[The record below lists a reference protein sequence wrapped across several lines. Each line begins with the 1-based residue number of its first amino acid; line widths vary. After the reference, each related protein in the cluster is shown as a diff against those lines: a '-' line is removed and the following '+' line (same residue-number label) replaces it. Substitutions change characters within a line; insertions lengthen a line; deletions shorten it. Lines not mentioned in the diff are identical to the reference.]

1 VHAVAPSVPL
11 KRPAGQLAQL
21 VLPAL
26 LLKLPARQRAQVDW
40 PVALLKRPAGQS
52 TAGAIPPAQEEPAG
66 HSVTAVTTSTPKDE
80 GERVTK
86 KPGSAPQPV

>member
-1 VHAVAPSVPL
+1 MHAVAPSVPL

-40 PVALLKRPAGQS
+40 PVLLLKRPAGHN
-52 TAGAIPPAQEEPAG
+52 TAGAVPPAQLLPAG
-66 HSVTAVTTSTPKDE
+66 QVVMAVAT
-80 GERVTK
+80 ER
-86 KPGSAPQPV
+86 PLMEL